1 MARPV
6 AVRGRSLV
14 AVALLGF
21 VLVATGVIWRRSYGI
36 AQQRRLRS
44 LEDRRA
50 SLEARAASLQNDI
63 RELSSRATLAPVAER
78 RLDMHIPGD
87 SQVVILSRPSI
98 PGTKDARAPH

>member
-1 MARPV
+1 MARAV
-6 AVRGRSLV
+6 AARGRSLV

-36 AQQRRLRS
+36 AQQRRLRT

-50 SLEARAASLQNDI
+50 SLEARAAALQNDI
-63 RELSSRATLAPVAER
+63 RELSSRARLAPVAEQ

-87 SQVVILSRPSI
+87 SQVVILNRPS
-98 PGTKDARAPH
+98 PLEATDTRAPR